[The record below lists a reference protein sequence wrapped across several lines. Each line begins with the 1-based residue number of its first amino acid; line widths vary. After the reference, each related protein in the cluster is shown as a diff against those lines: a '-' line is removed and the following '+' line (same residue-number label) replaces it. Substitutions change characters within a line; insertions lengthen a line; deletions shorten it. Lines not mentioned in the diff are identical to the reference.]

1 MKKLSKILESI
12 WSDMQDRGTRDII
25 KVEDDI
31 NHLDAES
38 LYDYVNG
45 KYKVKFDNIGHA
57 IDEDGTRYTYI
68 PVLVY
73 GNGQNEYVYYLFRNF
88 YPNDDITLNMEVK
101 YLDRDLYDKLKER
114 FSVLK
119 YNIDFLK
126 ICPKNG
132 RRIDNNFY
140 IGWKSNN

>member
-1 MKKLSKILESI
+1 M
-12 WSDMQDRGTRDII
+12 
-25 KVEDDI
+25 
-31 NHLDAES
+31 DAES

-119 YNIDFLK
+119 YNI
-126 ICPKNG
+126 IE
-132 RRIDNNFY
+132 I
-140 IGWKSNN
+140 